1 LPLSQR
7 PRSIC
12 AQRAEQNGRYC
23 GIGGLPQIGH
33 GRGAGLSIE
42 EMEAIAERI

>member
-1 LPLSQR
+1 LSQR

-12 AQRAEQNGRYC
+12 AHRAEQNGRYF

-33 GRGAGLSIE
+33 GRGAGRSID

>member
-1 LPLSQR
+1 LSQR
-7 PRSIC
+7 PRSIW

-23 GIGGLPQIGH
+23 GSGGFPQIGH
-33 GRGAGLSIE
+33 GRGAGRSID